1 MPYTVPVNPGRL
13 LNLLPMLQAI
23 PKNGAGHLYRQTI
36 PQLGVGLLYNP
47 SLELYLDAC
56 PGSCDYVE
64 IIPDMF
70 WTDRGGSH
78 PQRFEEIESWMKV
91 LDKLAARYPLTS
103 HNISYSLGSAGIF
116 DEAYLQ
122 KMKAWHERYGFKWH
136 SDHLSFVKVHND
148 QQEEHNA
155 GLAVPVP
162 YDYEVLDMI
171 GARISMI
178 KRAIDTPF
186 IVENNVYFIDLP
198 NQELTETAF
207 LNELSHRT
215 SCGLLLD
222 IHNVHTNA
230 VNHHFSAREFIEQ
243 LELDKVVEIHIAGG
257 NELGSMYTDSHAG
270 PCPPEVWQLLDY
282 TLPLVPNLC
291 GITFEF
297 HESYFHLLQF
307 DGITRELDRAKAA
320 WNLYHT

>member
-1 MPYTVPVNPGRL
+1 MSPLISP
-13 LNLLPMLQAI
+13 A
-23 PKNGAGHLYRQTI
+23 GAGHLYSKTI

-56 PGSCDYVE
+56 PDCCDYVE

-70 WTDRGGSH
+70 WTDLGTGH
-78 PQRFEEIESWMKV
+78 PQRFEEIDSWMSV
-91 LDKLAARYPLTS
+91 LHRIAASYPLTA

-116 DEAYLQ
+116 DKAYLQ
-122 KMKAWHERYGFKWH
+122 QMQDWHERFKFVWH

-148 QQEEHNA
+148 QQQEHNA

-171 GARISMI
+171 AGRINAI
-178 KRAIDTPF
+178 KRSINTPF
-186 IVENNVYFIDLP
+186 LVENNVYFIDLP
-198 NQELTETAF
+198 DQELSETAF
-207 LNELSHRT
+207 LNELSNDT
-215 SCGLLLD
+215 ACGLLLD
-222 IHNVHTNA
+222 IHNVYTNA
-230 VNHHFSAREFIEQ
+230 VNHGFDARDFISQ
-243 LELDKVVEIHIAGG
+243 LDLRKVVEIHIAGG
-257 NELGSMYTDSHAG
+257 NEMGGMYTDSHAG
-270 PCPPEVWQLLDY
+270 PCPQAVWDLLDY

-307 DGITRELDRAKAA
+307 DGITRELNRARMA
-320 WNLYHT
+320 WNLHHT

>member
-1 MPYTVPVNPGRL
+1 MPSRRHRDGS
-13 LNLLPMLQAI
+13 LNLLTMSQVLSTARV
-23 PKNGAGHLYRQTI
+23 GHLYQQTI

-56 PGSCDYVE
+56 PGICDYVE

-70 WTDRGGSH
+70 WTDRGNNT

-91 LDKLAARYPLTS
+91 LDKIAATYPLTS

-116 DEAYLQ
+116 DKNYLY
-122 KMKAWHERYGFKWH
+122 KMKEWHERYRFKWH
-136 SDHLSFVKVHND
+136 SDHLSFVKVHNE

-171 GARISMI
+171 GGRINAI
-178 KRAIDTPF
+178 KRSISTPF
-186 IVENNVYFIDLP
+186 LVENNVYFIDLP
-198 NQELTETAF
+198 EQELSETAF
-207 LNELSHRT
+207 LNELSRDT

-222 IHNVHTNA
+222 IHNVYTNA
-230 VNHHFSAREFIEQ
+230 VNHHFDAKAFIAQ
-243 LELDKVVEIHIAGG
+243 LELDKVIEIHIAGG
-257 NELGSMYTDSHAG
+257 NEMAGMYTDSHAG
-270 PCPPEVWQLLDY
+270 PCPPEVWELLGY

-307 DGITRELDRAKAA
+307 EGVTRELNRAKAA